1 MTYQGKKS
9 GFVGKKIYFIKTD
22 YNKEYDS
29 DKDMGIYVMNLSGK
43 KIKKVCKMPVSGL
56 YELGT
61 DGKNFVY
68 SYYNKKGNYRFA
80 I

>member
-1 MTYQGKKS
+1 
-9 GFVGKKIYFIKTD
+9 
-22 YNKEYDS
+22 
-29 DKDMGIYVMNLSGK
+29 MNLSGK

-68 SYYNKKGNYRFA
+68 SYYNKKGKLTLCYMTKKGKNWELIKKRSHLFVVRLTT
-80 I
+80 

>member
-1 MTYQGKKS
+1 
-9 GFVGKKIYFIKTD
+9 
-22 YNKEYDS
+22 
-29 DKDMGIYVMNLSGK
+29 
-43 KIKKVCKMPVSGL
+43 MPVSGL